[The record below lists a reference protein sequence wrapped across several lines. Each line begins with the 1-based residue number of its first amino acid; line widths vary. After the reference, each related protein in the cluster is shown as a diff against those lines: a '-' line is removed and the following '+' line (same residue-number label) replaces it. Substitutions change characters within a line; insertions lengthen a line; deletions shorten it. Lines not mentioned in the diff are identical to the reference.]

1 MALRRSLYAGS
12 ISKSRYDCASTSES
26 RVEITN
32 SSGYASSCGT
42 GGLMRG
48 LMKGRVFA
56 YHGPLFYLSRLLV
69 VNISYS
75 QVTGDERRGD
85 GQAKT
90 WRRPVRFSRQ
100 HYLGNPTVRVDRLTH
115 ALSLTLSRSHA
126 LTLSRSRALTLS
138 NSRATALRS
147 ARSRQAPCLSIA
159 THWLSSRMGAAS
171 AVRGTASAGKRGCV
185 CPFPSRVDS
194 TLGDFMVAMGLRWMR
209 SERTPGRG

>member
-1 MALRRSLYAGS
+1 
-12 ISKSRYDCASTSES
+12 
-26 RVEITN
+26 
-32 SSGYASSCGT
+32 
-42 GGLMRG
+42 
-48 LMKGRVFA
+48 MKGRVFA

-126 LTLSRSRALTLS
+126 LVLSCSHA
-138 NSRATALRS
+138 
-147 ARSRQAPCLSIA
+147 I
-159 THWLSSRMGAAS
+159 
-171 AVRGTASAGKRGCV
+171 
-185 CPFPSRVDS
+185 
-194 TLGDFMVAMGLRWMR
+194 
-209 SERTPGRG
+209 